1 MNAPVESLQP
11 IATIGFTGKVPIN
24 ADYVTRFL
32 PPVFTEFWDH
42 WVDEGIQESKKSLGA
57 EWQSAFLVAP
67 VWHISILPGILGPT
81 GWLGV
86 MIPSVDQSG
95 RYYPMLV
102 ASSFSSDQHHLPASE
117 LILERLEGIAI
128 AALDEGITLQALEIL
143 CQQEKLNQSE
153 SLLCQTV
160 ASPLEGSVSDY
171 SFKLN
176 LHPELSTLCL
186 SGNGTSRLLG
196 SPVCFWSSG
205 SPFMKPAV
213 HFFAE
218 LPEPSFFSSMIKDV
232 TNDSDHTVTFSHP
245 SYLPQN
251 PDLRALAS
259 QCLDTPAYTSRS
271 RTHPGQREV
280 NQDAFLEL
288 PDRKLW
294 AVADGMGGHECGERA
309 SQLVVELLSELPRSR
324 YSETL
329 LGRVIKSLTTANEE
343 LQSISLKELK
353 GQVTGSTFV
362 GLVMDDWNAYVV
374 WVGDSRIYRLRE
386 GCFEQLTS
394 DHVLTM
400 AQGRTALSRAVGGTH
415 QLEIDTRRVS
425 VSPGDQ
431 YLLCSD
437 GLYRAVSEQEMTEI
451 LRGGSLD
458 EKADQL
464 MALALQRE
472 AKDNITLV
480 IVERRQEP
488 VRGE

>member
-218 LPEPSFFSSMIKDV
+218 LPEPSFF
-232 TNDSDHTVTFSHP
+232 
-245 SYLPQN
+245 LP
-251 PDLRALAS
+251 
-259 QCLDTPAYTSRS
+259 
-271 RTHPGQREV
+271 
-280 NQDAFLEL
+280 
-288 PDRKLW
+288 
-294 AVADGMGGHECGERA
+294 
-309 SQLVVELLSELPRSR
+309 
-324 YSETL
+324 
-329 LGRVIKSLTTANEE
+329 
-343 LQSISLKELK
+343 
-353 GQVTGSTFV
+353 
-362 GLVMDDWNAYVV
+362 
-374 WVGDSRIYRLRE
+374 
-386 GCFEQLTS
+386 
-394 DHVLTM
+394 
-400 AQGRTALSRAVGGTH
+400 
-415 QLEIDTRRVS
+415 
-425 VSPGDQ
+425 
-431 YLLCSD
+431 
-437 GLYRAVSEQEMTEI
+437 
-451 LRGGSLD
+451 
-458 EKADQL
+458 
-464 MALALQRE
+464 
-472 AKDNITLV
+472 
-480 IVERRQEP
+480 
-488 VRGE
+488 

>member
-1 MNAPVESLQP
+1 MNTPAESLQP
-11 IATIGFTGKVPIN
+11 TVTVGFTGKVPVN

-32 PPVFTEFWDH
+32 PPVFTDFWDR
-42 WVDEGIQESKKSLGA
+42 WVDEGLQGSKKCLGE

-95 RYYPMLV
+95 RYYPFLV
-102 ASSFSSDQHHLPASE
+102 ASSFSSDQHHLPGSQ
-117 LILERLEGIAI
+117 LILERVEEIAI
-128 AALDEGITLQALEIL
+128 AALDEGISLQALEIL
-143 CQQEKLNQSE
+143 CEQEKLNQSE

-160 ASPLEGSVSDY
+160 ALPLEGSASDY

-186 SGNGTSRLLG
+186 SGNGTGRLLG

-213 HFFAE
+213 HFFAT
-218 LPEPSFFSSMIKDV
+218 LPESSFFSSMIKDV

-245 SYLPQN
+245 SHLPQN

-394 DHVLTM
+394 DHVLTT

-451 LRGGSLD
+451 LQGGSLD

-472 AKDNITLV
+472 AQDNITLV